1 MCFSWRGTLSEIGFE
16 PMLKITTKT
25 DVASTV
31 LELEGKITGPWVN
44 ELEGCWWLAVMVDR
58 PVRVMLKTVT
68 FIDQAGRKLL
78 TEMHRD
84 GAELVAEGC
93 MTKAIVEEITRGE
106 NS

>member
-1 MCFSWRGTLSEIGFE
+1 
-16 PMLKITTKT
+16 
-25 DVASTV
+25 
-31 LELEGKITGPWVN
+31 
-44 ELEGCWWLAVMVDR
+44 
-58 PVRVMLKTVT
+58 MLKTVT

-93 MTKAIVEEITRGE
+93 MTKAIVEEITHGE

>member
-1 MCFSWRGTLSEIGFE
+1 
-16 PMLKITTKT
+16 MLKITTHT
-25 DVASTV
+25 GATATI
-31 LELEGKITGPWVN
+31 LELEGKLAGAWVQ
-44 ELEGCWWLAVMVDR
+44 ELEGCWRLAVMVDR

-78 TEMHRD
+78 TEIHRE

-93 MTKAIVEEITRGE
+93 MTKAIIQEIMRGE